1 MIRHGVDGEIPAAQI
16 LRQAIGKGHG
26 LRVAA
31 IQIIAI
37 RAESGDLIRLARH
50 QHSHGAVLDPRFHH
64 ALAGKAAL
72 GLRRQRAG
80 ADIIIVRGHAAC
92 HIAHAAAH
100 GVSLIA
106 RRVEAAQ
113 HLQRPRRQFKAHQR
127 APPCFLFLPIIYKNQ
142 TQCKRKVAVALAQN
156 PGYNEQVST
165 RTEVLTMKNAKR
177 ALLLSLALLMIALP
191 ALAAGKLQTD
201 QENLWEVKT
210 DWSHDAYLFAK
221 VTNVGDRD
229 ISISSGVFE
238 AYDAEGQ
245 PIASDDYAEAYVEC
259 LKPGEYTYVRMYG
272 EIEDETK
279 TAADHMLTLAG
290 KSDSSVDTLRL
301 PCVTELRLNESM
313 GWYTEDYMYV
323 TVTNNTEQDLY
334 DISIVAALLDQD
346 GSILYLDEDS
356 LFNDRA
362 LTAGSTMIFR
372 MDIPEHFKA
381 LYEAKGLTPVSV
393 DAIAYVN
400 IEKD

>member
-1 MIRHGVDGEIPAAQI
+1 
-16 LRQAIGKGHG
+16 
-26 LRVAA
+26 
-31 IQIIAI
+31 
-37 RAESGDLIRLARH
+37 
-50 QHSHGAVLDPRFHH
+50 
-64 ALAGKAAL
+64 
-72 GLRRQRAG
+72 
-80 ADIIIVRGHAAC
+80 
-92 HIAHAAAH
+92 
-100 GVSLIA
+100 
-106 RRVEAAQ
+106 
-113 HLQRPRRQFKAHQR
+113 
-127 APPCFLFLPIIYKNQ
+127 
-142 TQCKRKVAVALAQN
+142 
-156 PGYNEQVST
+156 
-165 RTEVLTMKNAKR
+165 MKNAKR

-191 ALAAGKLQTD
+191 ALAAGKLQAD

-210 DWSHDAYLFAK
+210 DWSHDAFLFAK

-245 PIASDDYAEAYVEC
+245 PIASDDYADAYVKC
-259 LKPGEYTYVRMYG
+259 LKPGEYTYVCMYG

-323 TVTNNTEQDLY
+323 TVTNNTEQTLF
-334 DISIVAALLDQD
+334 DISVVAALLDQE
-346 GSILYLDEDS
+346 GNILYLEDDN
-356 LFNDRA
+356 LYDGRA

-372 MDIPEHFKA
+372 MEIPEEFMA
-381 LYEAKGLTPVSV
+381 LYEAKGMTPVSV

>member
-1 MIRHGVDGEIPAAQI
+1 
-16 LRQAIGKGHG
+16 
-26 LRVAA
+26 
-31 IQIIAI
+31 
-37 RAESGDLIRLARH
+37 
-50 QHSHGAVLDPRFHH
+50 
-64 ALAGKAAL
+64 
-72 GLRRQRAG
+72 
-80 ADIIIVRGHAAC
+80 
-92 HIAHAAAH
+92 
-100 GVSLIA
+100 
-106 RRVEAAQ
+106 
-113 HLQRPRRQFKAHQR
+113 
-127 APPCFLFLPIIYKNQ
+127 
-142 TQCKRKVAVALAQN
+142 
-156 PGYNEQVST
+156 
-165 RTEVLTMKNAKR
+165 MKNAKR

-210 DWSHDAYLFAK
+210 DWSHDAFLFAK

-245 PIASDDYAEAYVEC
+245 PIAS
-259 LKPGEYTYVRMYG
+259 GEYTYVCMYG
-272 EIEDETK
+272 DIEDETK

-323 TVTNNTEQDLY
+323 TVTNNTEQTLF
-334 DISIVAALLDQD
+334 DISVVAALLDQE
-346 GSILYLDEDS
+346 GKILYLEDDN
-356 LFNDRA
+356 LYDGRA
-362 LTAGSTMIFR
+362 LTAGSSMVFR
-372 MDIPEHFKA
+372 MEIPEEFMA
-381 LYEAKGLTPVSV
+381 LYEAKGMTPVSV

>member
-1 MIRHGVDGEIPAAQI
+1 
-16 LRQAIGKGHG
+16 
-26 LRVAA
+26 
-31 IQIIAI
+31 
-37 RAESGDLIRLARH
+37 
-50 QHSHGAVLDPRFHH
+50 
-64 ALAGKAAL
+64 
-72 GLRRQRAG
+72 
-80 ADIIIVRGHAAC
+80 
-92 HIAHAAAH
+92 
-100 GVSLIA
+100 
-106 RRVEAAQ
+106 
-113 HLQRPRRQFKAHQR
+113 
-127 APPCFLFLPIIYKNQ
+127 
-142 TQCKRKVAVALAQN
+142 
-156 PGYNEQVST
+156 
-165 RTEVLTMKNAKR
+165 MKNAKR

-210 DWSHDAYLFAK
+210 DWSHDAFLFTK

-245 PIASDDYAEAYVEC
+245 PIASDDHAEAYVKC

-323 TVTNNTEQDLY
+323 TVTNNTEQTLF
-334 DISIVAALLDQD
+334 DISVVAALLDQE
-346 GSILYLDEDS
+346 GNILYLEDDN
-356 LFNDRA
+356 LYDGRA
-362 LTAGSTMIFR
+362 LTAGSSMVFR
-372 MDIPEHFKA
+372 MEIPEEFMA
-381 LYEAKGLTPVSV
+381 LYEAKGMTPVSV

>member
-1 MIRHGVDGEIPAAQI
+1 
-16 LRQAIGKGHG
+16 
-26 LRVAA
+26 
-31 IQIIAI
+31 
-37 RAESGDLIRLARH
+37 
-50 QHSHGAVLDPRFHH
+50 
-64 ALAGKAAL
+64 
-72 GLRRQRAG
+72 
-80 ADIIIVRGHAAC
+80 
-92 HIAHAAAH
+92 
-100 GVSLIA
+100 
-106 RRVEAAQ
+106 
-113 HLQRPRRQFKAHQR
+113 
-127 APPCFLFLPIIYKNQ
+127 
-142 TQCKRKVAVALAQN
+142 
-156 PGYNEQVST
+156 
-165 RTEVLTMKNAKR
+165 MKNAKR

-210 DWSHDAYLFAK
+210 DWSHEAYLFAK

-245 PIASDDYAEAYVEC
+245 PIASDDYAEAYVDC

-272 EIEDETK
+272 EIEDEAQ

-334 DISIVAALLDQD
+334 DISIVAVLLDQD
-346 GSILYLDEDS
+346 GNILYLDNDS

-372 MDIPEHFKA
+372 MDIPEQYKA

>member
-1 MIRHGVDGEIPAAQI
+1 
-16 LRQAIGKGHG
+16 
-26 LRVAA
+26 
-31 IQIIAI
+31 
-37 RAESGDLIRLARH
+37 
-50 QHSHGAVLDPRFHH
+50 
-64 ALAGKAAL
+64 
-72 GLRRQRAG
+72 
-80 ADIIIVRGHAAC
+80 
-92 HIAHAAAH
+92 
-100 GVSLIA
+100 
-106 RRVEAAQ
+106 
-113 HLQRPRRQFKAHQR
+113 
-127 APPCFLFLPIIYKNQ
+127 
-142 TQCKRKVAVALAQN
+142 
-156 PGYNEQVST
+156 
-165 RTEVLTMKNAKR
+165 MKNAKR

-210 DWSHDAYLFAK
+210 DWSHDAFLFAK

-245 PIASDDYAEAYVEC
+245 LIASDDYAEAYVKC

-323 TVTNNTEQDLY
+323 TVTNNTEQTLF
-334 DISIVAALLDQD
+334 DISVVAALLDQ
-346 GSILYLDEDS
+346 
-356 LFNDRA
+356 
-362 LTAGSTMIFR
+362 
-372 MDIPEHFKA
+372 
-381 LYEAKGLTPVSV
+381 
-393 DAIAYVN
+393 
-400 IEKD
+400 

>member
-1 MIRHGVDGEIPAAQI
+1 
-16 LRQAIGKGHG
+16 
-26 LRVAA
+26 
-31 IQIIAI
+31 
-37 RAESGDLIRLARH
+37 
-50 QHSHGAVLDPRFHH
+50 
-64 ALAGKAAL
+64 
-72 GLRRQRAG
+72 
-80 ADIIIVRGHAAC
+80 
-92 HIAHAAAH
+92 
-100 GVSLIA
+100 
-106 RRVEAAQ
+106 
-113 HLQRPRRQFKAHQR
+113 
-127 APPCFLFLPIIYKNQ
+127 
-142 TQCKRKVAVALAQN
+142 
-156 PGYNEQVST
+156 
-165 RTEVLTMKNAKR
+165 MKNAKR
-177 ALLLSLALLMIALP
+177 TLLLSLALLMIALP

-210 DWSHDAYLFAK
+210 DWSHEAYLFAK

-245 PIASDDYAEAYVEC
+245 PIASDDYAEAYVDC

-272 EIEDETK
+272 DIEDEAQ

-346 GSILYLDEDS
+346 GNILYLDEDS